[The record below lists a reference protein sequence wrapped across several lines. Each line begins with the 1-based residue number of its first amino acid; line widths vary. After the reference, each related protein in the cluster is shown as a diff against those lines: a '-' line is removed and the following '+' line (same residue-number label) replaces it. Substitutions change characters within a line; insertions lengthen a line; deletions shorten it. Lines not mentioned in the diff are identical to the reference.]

1 MIVST
6 AILIVSSARIPQISK
21 AASDDSL
28 YHLVCNDSNILHVF
42 HYPIKDG
49 RVTDDLVFH
58 PLKIY
63 TSHLTETA
71 IDYMTPMCQRLSINT
86 DGINH
91 EWFISSEKFTKP
103 IQVKNSNGSFI
114 DLINVIINKWVL
126 TISWFNM
133 SYFLFQVI
141 QQQGNNTD
149 EEIRYNRMKRYVI
162 AKMQSEVRIIES
174 DTDGN
179 KE

>member
-1 MIVST
+1 MRLTRIMMIIST

-21 AASDDSL
+21 ADSDDSL

-103 IQVKNSNGSFI
+103 IQVNISYRTLI
-114 DLINVIINKWVL
+114 DMIPVKTNWS
-126 TISWFNM
+126 T
-133 SYFLFQVI
+133 Q
-141 QQQGNNTD
+141 
-149 EEIRYNRMKRYVI
+149 
-162 AKMQSEVRIIES
+162 
-174 DTDGN
+174 
-179 KE
+179 